1 MRASAIA
8 ACLAVSASG
17 AAAFAPSLSAA
28 PRLRG
33 AAPAVCAAQ
42 ASGADG
48 WKAPAILANSLLAA
62 SLMLS
67 PALTAF
73 NGPDASFGG
82 AANAQGATSSKL
94 TKGAPST
101 DANKDPESIL
111 RLSLPIN
118 ERSPIREAANE
129 IELKMDKA
137 LREVRNEK
145 WAKIGGMAAKSKN
158 IMTGKQND
166 ILKDIPAARQQEAAG
181 LFETALKELDT
192 LRDTVGLQK
201 VEKVTQ
207 QKQVAL
213 RAIGA
218 IEQLMV
224 KEFPFQVTTHPNV
237 CV

>member
-1 MRASAIA
+1 MACIHSRTMRASAIA

-137 LREVRNEK
+137 LREVWFLAIRPSPVQAE
-145 WAKIGGMAAKSKN
+145 ARACPA
-158 IMTGKQND
+158 GKYPPASSASRGAGCRGCRR
-166 ILKDIPAARQQEAAG
+166 IP
-181 LFETALKELDT
+181 
-192 LRDTVGLQK
+192 
-201 VEKVTQ
+201 
-207 QKQVAL
+207 
-213 RAIGA
+213 
-218 IEQLMV
+218 
-224 KEFPFQVTTHPNV
+224 H
-237 CV
+237 